1 MGFDGKT
8 EKKEEKT
15 EKNQQWADKKRKDWP
30 ALGKVKAGE
39 AAEGGPED

>member
-15 EKNQQWADKKRKDWP
+15 EKNQQWADKKRKD
-30 ALGKVKAGE
+30 
-39 AAEGGPED
+39 